1 MSTSLNRG
9 SLNRVSGAVGSVV
22 VLWYTVF
29 ETFSASLAL
38 NDWQDNEKSS
48 VANSMTL
55 ATEKFHQNAE
65 RIRGAFSNHI
75 SMYLLR

>member
-1 MSTSLNRG
+1 M
-9 SLNRVSGAVGSVV
+9 VVGSVV

-29 ETFSASLAL
+29 ETLAL

-65 RIRGAFSNHI
+65 RIRGHFQTT
-75 SMYLLR
+75 